1 MSAHLPCRFCKPSA
15 DLGEPVHPNYL
26 RHISICLCIFGFIS
40 FSQAE
45 VLTSSDLYKLRNVG
59 SVALSPDGHYIAY
72 TITMHDVPG
81 RPYGQLWV
89 IDLNTQKSTRLG
101 GDNPAGGPLWSAD
114 SKWIAFH
121 GQDGDK
127 HGLLIA
133 HPDGRGP
140 TFLAEMKGTNSPLP
154 GTGKDIARSPDATPH
169 DVTASTPGAR
179 APQAPPDIT

>member
-1 MSAHLPCRFCKPSA
+1 MTNRGAHCSPLLREAGFLTRTQSLTRDVSASTMSFLQAICRSGGA
-15 DLGEPVHPNYL
+15 PVRPNYL
-26 RHISICLCIFGFIS
+26 RYISICLCIFGFIS
-40 FSQAE
+40 LSQAE

-72 TITMHDVPG
+72 TITMHDVHG

-89 IDLNTQKSTRLG
+89 MDLNTQKSTRLG

-133 HPDGRGP
+133 HPDGRGS
-140 TFLAEMKGTNSPLP
+140 TFLAEMKATNSPLP
-154 GTGKDIARSPDATPH
+154 GTGKD
-169 DVTASTPGAR
+169 
-179 APQAPPDIT
+179 